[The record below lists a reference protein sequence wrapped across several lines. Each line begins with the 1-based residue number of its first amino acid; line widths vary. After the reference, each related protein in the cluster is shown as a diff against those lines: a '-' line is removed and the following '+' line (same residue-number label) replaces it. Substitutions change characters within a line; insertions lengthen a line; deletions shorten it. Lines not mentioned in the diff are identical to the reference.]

1 MRHPVYVVTCCQNSI
16 PILFWVGF
24 RKTQKII
31 TKQKDKEISFSSY
44 AHCLSAQIR
53 LHNSLPNGY
62 AYSSTSE
69 IARKKCVYFFQSHD
83 NTRSTVISNYYRI
96 LSELC

>member
-31 TKQKDKEISFSSY
+31 TKQKDKEISFSSS
-44 AHCLSAQIR
+44 AHCSSAQIR

-62 AYSSTSE
+62 AYNSTSE
-69 IARKKCVYFFQSHD
+69 IAHKKCVQD
-83 NTRSTVISNYYRI
+83 NTRRTVITTESCQNYVKFY
-96 LSELC
+96 LSTK